1 MDSIVIPKCYNAVLF
16 NNLNTK
22 NMKKFFGILFTIAL
36 FTAAPAAAQFDFGI
50 KAGVN
55 IAEKPTNFSEV
66 KAAVQ
71 GNAGWYVGP
80 MAKFTIPVIGLGF
93 EANLLYSQISTE
105 VNGNDVKGQYLDLPI
120 YLRYELSIPAINKF
134 VEPFIAIGPQWS
146 WNIGEKNYNL
156 KDLTIDNIVNSGN
169 NILSEYTLKSSKL
182 SLNFGLGVVLL
193 DHFQIH
199 ANYNL
204 ALGNTSEYKT
214 PDLNVLQG
222 LQKVIKSKTNVWQVS
237 IAYIL

>member
-1 MDSIVIPKCYNAVLF
+1 
-16 NNLNTK
+16 
-22 NMKKFFGILFTIAL
+22 MKKFFGTLLTIAL
-36 FTAAPAAAQFDFGI
+36 FAATPAAAQFDFGI

-105 VNGNDVKGQYLDLPI
+105 VNGNDVKGQYIDLPI

-146 WNIGEKNYNL
+146 WNIGEKNYNF
-156 KDLTIDNIVNSGN
+156 KDLTIGDIANSGN
-169 NILSEYTLKSSKL
+169 NMLSEYTLKSSKL

-214 PDLNVLQG
+214 LDWNVAQG
-222 LQKVIKSKTNVWQVS
+222 LSKVIKSRTNVWQVS
-237 IAYIL
+237 VGYIF

>member
-1 MDSIVIPKCYNAVLF
+1 MDSIVIPTYGNAVLF
-16 NNLNTK
+16 NNLKTK
-22 NMKKFFGILFTIAL
+22 TMKKFFGTLLTIAL
-36 FTAAPAAAQFDFGI
+36 FAATPAAAQFDFGI

-105 VNGNDVKGQYLDLPI
+105 VNGNDVKGQYIDLPI

-146 WNIGEKNYNL
+146 WNIGEKNYNF
-156 KDLTIDNIVNSGN
+156 KDLTIGDIANSGN
-169 NILSEYTLKSSKL
+169 NMLSEYTLKSSKL

-214 PDLNVLQG
+214 LDWNVAQG
-222 LQKVIKSKTNVWQVS
+222 LSKVIKSRTNVWQVS
-237 IAYIL
+237 VGYIF